1 MLPRRGSLSAHGTEP
16 VSCDPSPPVAAD
28 PYAKRSAMRIEAF
41 QRVVYEHNP
50 LAEVVCQV
58 AFERL
63 ESLDERVSAAMRAA
77 FADLGYSEA
86 EQVGVTVGLPPGIV
100 VASSGAQPQMT
111 QHLRVDHF
119 GTPDGVWKVSFS
131 ADFLALTCLKYSGWK
146 EFLPRMLCAVQTVVG
161 FCVIDSPKRLGLR
174 YRDVVEREPLG
185 LGGSSWHELIEPFL
199 LGPMAPNALASGQIP
214 SEDEVESFVS
224 QSVLK
229 LDNSMVFLQSSLLR
243 SLEGS
248 RRAFM
253 IDADFYNDSG
263 LEADLLGNDASL
275 ELRLN
280 TLHENAG
287 ALFRRGITDTLHNAL
302 RPR

>member
-1 MLPRRGSLSAHGTEP
+1 
-16 VSCDPSPPVAAD
+16 
-28 PYAKRSAMRIEAF
+28 
-41 QRVVYEHNP
+41 
-50 LAEVVCQV
+50 
-58 AFERL
+58 
-63 ESLDERVSAAMRAA
+63 
-77 FADLGYSEA
+77 
-86 EQVGVTVGLPPGIV
+86 
-100 VASSGAQPQMT
+100 
-111 QHLRVDHF
+111 
-119 GTPDGVWKVSFS
+119 
-131 ADFLALTCLKYSGWK
+131 
-146 EFLPRMLCAVQTVVG
+146 
-161 FCVIDSPKRLGLR
+161 
-174 YRDVVEREPLG
+174 
-185 LGGSSWHELIEPFL
+185 
-199 LGPMAPNALASGQIP
+199 MAPNALASGQIP